1 MELEQN
7 ETLWVGKIEY
17 FAPNNILRT
26 FALNI
31 FKTITF
37 ALKRITCNF
46 WAMNEGKSVA
56 SIRIDASMM
65 DQLRADARDENR
77 SLSNYLET
85 LLYRMGYRPMNE
97 DTIEAYRESL
107 RGEMA
112 GVVDTSST
120 EAMLASILGD
130 E

>member
-1 MELEQN
+1 
-7 ETLWVGKIEY
+7 
-17 FAPNNILRT
+17 
-26 FALNI
+26 
-31 FKTITF
+31 
-37 ALKRITCNF
+37 
-46 WAMNEGKSVA
+46 MNDGKSVA

-65 DQLRADARDENR
+65 AQLKADAKDENR

-85 LLYRMGYRPMNE
+85 LLYRVGYRPMNA
-97 DTIEAYRESL
+97 DTLEAYRESL

>member
-1 MELEQN
+1 
-7 ETLWVGKIEY
+7 
-17 FAPNNILRT
+17 
-26 FALNI
+26 
-31 FKTITF
+31 
-37 ALKRITCNF
+37 
-46 WAMNEGKSVA
+46 MNEGKSVA
-56 SIRIDASMM
+56 SIRIDASVMA
-65 DQLRADARDENR
+65 QLRADAKDENR

-85 LLYRMGYRPMNE
+85 LLYRVGYRPMNE

-107 RGEMA
+107 RCEMA